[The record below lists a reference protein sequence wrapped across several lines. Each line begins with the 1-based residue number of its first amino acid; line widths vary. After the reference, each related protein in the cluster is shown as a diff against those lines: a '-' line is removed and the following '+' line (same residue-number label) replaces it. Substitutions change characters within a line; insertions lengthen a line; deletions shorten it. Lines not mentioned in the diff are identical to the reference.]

1 MSEEFVLKA
10 EYDERMWR
18 IDDEN
23 SRQNHRIGKLE
34 DVFEKINELTLS
46 VREMA
51 TTMASMQQELQ
62 KQGKRLEDIEKEP
75 ADKWK
80 TIKTTALTVLVTAVL
95 TWALTRIGM

>member
-10 EYDERMWR
+10 EYDERMKR

-23 SRQNHRIGKLE
+23 NRQNHRIGKLE
-34 DVFEKINELTLS
+34 EIFQKINELTLS

-51 TTMASMQQELQ
+51 TTMAAMQKELQ
-62 KQGKRLEDIEKEP
+62 RQGERLEAIEKEP

-80 TIKTTALTVLVTAVL
+80 QIKTTALTVLVTAVL

>member
-1 MSEEFVLKA
+1 M
-10 EYDERMWR
+10 RR

-46 VREMA
+46 VREMT

-80 TIKTTALTVLVTAVL
+80 ALKRTVLTVLVTAVL
-95 TWALTRIGM
+95 TYLLSTAGL

>member
-10 EYDERMWR
+10 EYDERMCR

-23 SRQNHRIGKLE
+23 NRQNHRIGKLE
-34 DVFEKINELTLS
+34 DVFQQIIELTLS

-51 TTMASMQQELQ
+51 TTMAAMQEELK

-75 ADKWK
+75 AEKWK
-80 TIKTTALTVLVTAVL
+80 AITKTALTVLVTAVL
-95 TWALTRIGM
+95 TWILSRTGM

>member
-1 MSEEFVLKA
+1 MIEEFVLKA
-10 EYDERMWR
+10 EYDERMRR

>member
-10 EYDERMWR
+10 EYDERMRR

-62 KQGKRLEDIEKEP
+62 KQGKSLEDIEKEP

-80 TIKTTALTVLVTAVL
+80 ALKRTVLTVLVTAVL
-95 TWALTRIGM
+95 TYLLSTAGL

>member
-10 EYDERMWR
+10 EYDERMRR

>member
-1 MSEEFVLKA
+1 MNEEFVLKA
-10 EYDERMWR
+10 EYDERMRR